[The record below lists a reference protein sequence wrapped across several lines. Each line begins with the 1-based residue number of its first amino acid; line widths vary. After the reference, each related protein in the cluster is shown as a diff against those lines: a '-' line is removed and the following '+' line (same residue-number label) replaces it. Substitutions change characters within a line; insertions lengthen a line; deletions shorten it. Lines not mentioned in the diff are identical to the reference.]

1 MGQIVGVAQTVGSL
15 RSVKVAHH
23 FAKVGVEGSIP
34 RGGSIIQGGCRGFEP
49 RYPLQKGNRML
60 RFL

>member
-1 MGQIVGVAQTVGSL
+1 MAEETKDEEEIIVGSL

-34 RGGSIIQGGCRGFEP
+34 RGGSTIRID
-49 RYPLQKGNRML
+49 
-60 RFL
+60 